1 MGNLEWCNM
10 FGGCKVHILETR
22 SFDHKPLLVRLEGDS
37 RNKKGAKLDFCFE
50 AKWVLEDD
58 YQEVVR
64 GAWGEGRVWQDGYKN
79 MGSKLS
85 ILCNK
90 LQQCSVELKR

>member
-1 MGNLEWCNM
+1 MGNLEWWNM

-22 SFDHKPLLVRLEGDS
+22 SSDHKPLLVRLEGDS
-37 RNKKGAKLDFCFE
+37 RNKKGAKLDFSFE

-64 GAWGEGRVWQDGYKN
+64 GTWGEGRV
-79 MGSKLS
+79 
-85 ILCNK
+85 
-90 LQQCSVELKR
+90 